1 MPRPKKQADTK
12 KDNRLTVYLTDTEAE
27 ALRAVSERDERPM
40 TQIVTS
46 AVREWLLRLLEPP
59 ESLRTARRE
68 AIMQEQALMVRGFV
82 CSNGHSFFVDWVE
95 PKEPTTCPICGST
108 RAIKRTWG
116 GTVKRGV

>member
-1 MPRPKKQADTK
+1 MPRPKKQDEAK

-40 TQIVTS
+40 TQVVTS

-59 ESLRTARRE
+59 ESLRMARRE
-68 AIMQEQALMVRGFV
+68 AIMQEQSLMVRGFV
-82 CSNGHSFFVDWVE
+82 CTNGHSFFVDWVE
-95 PKEPTTCPICGST
+95 PKDPTTCPMCGST
-108 RAIKRTWG
+108 REIKRTWG